1 MLTPVPDEEFVDQVM
16 ARVRRGLE
24 RRLSLLLE
32 HGHPLGTAE
41 KLAERMLNAL
51 PTPSRWDNRLG
62 PFYGTGQLARL
73 LGDISRQAVSDRRE
87 RRRLLGLKTPDG
99 VVIYPAFQ
107 LDEQNRVLKGL
118 PEVLQCFRGVE
129 GDDWEVAGWLITP
142 LRPLKG
148 SSVIDWL
155 RNGQPVEKA
164 VAQAEAAAKR
174 FSR

>member
-1 MLTPVPDEEFVDQVM
+1 MAISVPDPEFVDRVM
-16 ARVRRGLE
+16 ARVRKGLE
-24 RRLSLLLE
+24 RRLEILLE
-32 HGHPLGTAE
+32 HGHPLGTVE
-41 KLAERMLNAL
+41 KLSERMLNAL
-51 PTPSRWDNRLG
+51 PTPSRWDNSLG

-99 VVIYPAFQ
+99 VVLYPAFQ
-107 LDEQNRVLKGL
+107 FDEQNRVLKGL
-118 PEVLQCFRGVE
+118 PEVLQCFRG
-129 GDDWEVAGWLITP
+129 GGADDWAVARWLTTP

-155 RNGQPVEKA
+155 RNGGPVDKA